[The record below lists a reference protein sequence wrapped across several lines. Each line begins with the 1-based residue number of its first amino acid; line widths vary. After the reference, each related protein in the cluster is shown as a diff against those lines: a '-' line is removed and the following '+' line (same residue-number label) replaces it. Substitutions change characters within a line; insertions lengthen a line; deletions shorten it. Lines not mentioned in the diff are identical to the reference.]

1 MKRNEFEL
9 VTEMLSV
16 YLFGGIV
23 DDSGTLRDPIEI
35 FDYEGADALADGIRE
50 LEQIREHVEYAIGN
64 GETFEYYDEVYNL
77 GEYEVP
83 DEQIE
88 ILTGIFFNTVSDN
101 TAEQTYIELDDLE
114 GRADPINQ
122 TDDID
127 IVARM
132 KSTLDEDE
140 YTSYDGSAS
149 NAA

>member
-1 MKRNEFEL
+1 M
-9 VTEMLSV
+9 
-16 YLFGGIV
+16 
-23 DDSGTLRDPIEI
+23 
-35 FDYEGADALADGIRE
+35 
-50 LEQIREHVEYAIGN
+50 EQIREHIEYALGT
-64 GETFEYYDEVYNL
+64 GETFEYYDEEYNL
-77 GEYEVP
+77 GEYETP

-132 KSTLDEDE
+132 KATLDEDE
-140 YTSYDGSAS
+140 YTSYDGSA
-149 NAA
+149 NKVA

>member
-1 MKRNEFEL
+1 MEKP
-9 VTEMLSV
+9 S
-16 YLFGGIV
+16 
-23 DDSGTLRDPIEI
+23 
-35 FDYEGADALADGIRE
+35 
-50 LEQIREHVEYAIGN
+50 
-64 GETFEYYDEVYNL
+64 EYYDEVYNL

-127 IVARM
+127 IVVRM